1 MIIFL
6 YGEDNWRKIQRKK
19 EIIKNFKEKNPDI
32 IFNIINIDLEE
43 KSIDSFLE
51 IIQGQSI
58 FENKKFIILS
68 GLFSNENK
76 NSKKLKEEIKLALKN
91 NNLHILIQEKEKP
104 PTNFSFLLKKPVIC
118 EKFEKLKGQK
128 WKNFILNEIKKRNL
142 NLTSSALNLISEV
155 YEGNSFAF
163 IMELEKIAL
172 LNKKT
177 IDLKDLN
184 NVDIEIKPDFNFVFK
199 DLASSNLKQRLNAF
213 ENLISLK
220 EDSAKIFNILAY
232 FWSEKTQF
240 FAVYDRAIKSGKLDY
255 EEALLDIIL

>member
-76 NSKKLKEEIKLALKN
+76 NNKKLKEEIKIALKN
-91 NNLHILIQEKEKP
+91 NNLHILIEEKEKP
-104 PTNFSFLLKKPVIC
+104 PANFSFLLKEPVIW
-118 EKFEKLKGQK
+118 EEFKELKGKK
-128 WKNFILNEIKKRNL
+128 WQNFVLDEIKKRNL
-142 NLTSSALNLISEV
+142 NLTSSALNLISKI

-184 NVDIEIKPDFNFVFK
+184 NVDIEIKPDFNFIFK

-232 FWSEKTQF
+232 FWREKTQF

>member
-19 EIIKNFKEKNPDI
+19 EIIKNFKEKNPDVVL
-32 IFNIINIDLEE
+32 NLINIDLEE
-43 KSIDSFLE
+43 CSIDSFLE

-76 NSKKLKEEIKLALKN
+76 NNKKLKEEIKLALKN
-91 NNLHILIQEKEKP
+91 KNLHILIEEKEKP
-104 PTNFSFLLKKPVIC
+104 PQNFSFLLKEPVIC
-118 EKFEKLKGQK
+118 EEFAELKGKK
-128 WKNFILNEIKKRNL
+128 WLNFVLDEIKKRNL
-142 NLTSSALNLISEV
+142 NFTTAALNLISQV

-163 IMELEKIAL
+163 IMELDKIAL

-184 NVDIEIKPDFNFVFK
+184 NINIEIKPDFNFIFK

-213 ENLISLK
+213 ENLISLN

-232 FWSEKTQF
+232 FWREKTQF
-240 FAVYDRAIKSGKLDY
+240 FAIYDRAIKSGKLDY